1 MMMIRIGTWVMMT
14 MCMEMPI
21 KEGDSLLRAIFLE
34 EMFAGKYF
42 DVRMVSTY
50 KLIYSN

>member
-1 MMMIRIGTWVMMT
+1 MMLI
-14 MCMEMPI
+14 PI
-21 KEGDSLLRAIFLE
+21 KEGDSVFLE

-42 DVRMVSTY
+42 DGRMVSTY